1 MAIALDDFDTPL
13 AGDDNG
19 VRRRTPG
26 DFMRDGGG
34 TPWVTNPDG
43 AVVKSGPRKGLP
55 KLEKYGRPSSLG
67 KDIENTYNLDR
78 WNERQ
83 IVRGL
88 AVRAIAEPAAL
99 GIDLAKLG
107 ELDPDESKA
116 ELDALVAIAKRFAKA
131 NLAAERGTHTH
142 LLAELDDT
150 DRDPIA
156 AMENGEALGIP
167 IEAQRAMLEAWR
179 LLCLQHSIE
188 ILATEATVAHDEWRQ
203 AGTLDRIVR
212 LGADL
217 HFANGVTIP
226 AGSVLLCD
234 IKTGK
239 LRTSA
244 NGATVDYWHSYAVQ
258 CCVYRDS
265 QPYRCGV
272 DDGDDERGEWP
283 FEMDLEWAVIAH
295 IPVEEALNGQATARL
310 VLVDIDAARF
320 VIEDV
325 IMRARAWQARK
336 DLFAFTMDPPVV
348 VEVADRPRAG
358 DLALFGGEI
367 VKVQAVELLDGRHEI
382 LQEDGSVVIRD
393 RSARHDFGV
402 VAEVEVVRLERAVVF
417 DEGGDMTDQQHA
429 TVRAKADELPPQ
441 AKAVLGALTKQAHAA
456 GYPFSIGAGRTIRRW
471 HIYRA
476 LLRLAGHFGDDLHD
490 DFIRATLALVLPE
503 AAQPAVEL
511 GPAIGSLTID
521 EAQRFVQAAIAVIA
535 ANPTITF
542 DDAGTPMWLGVDHQA
557 A

>member
-13 AGDDNG
+13 AGDGNG

-83 IVRGL
+83 IVHGIAKGL
-88 AVRAIAEPAAL
+88 ADPYNDELEIAINAL
-99 GIDLAKLG
+99 DGKDFDDCKDELDGIVVLAK
-107 ELDPDESKA
+107 K
-116 ELDALVAIAKRFAKA
+116 FAKA

-167 IEAQRAMLEAWR
+167 IEAQHAMLEAWR
-179 LLCLQHSIE
+179 LLCLQHSLE
-188 ILATEATVAHDEWRQ
+188 ILATEATVVHDEWRQ

-217 HFANGVTIP
+217 HFANWVTIP

-272 DDGDDERGEWP
+272 ADGDDERGEWD
-283 FEMDLEWAVIAH
+283 FEMDPVWAVIAH

-310 VLVDIDAARF
+310 VLVDIWAART
-320 VIEDV
+320 VIGDV

-348 VEVADRPRAG
+348 VEVAEPR
-358 DLALFGGEI
+358 
-367 VKVQAVELLDGRHEI
+367 V
-382 LQEDGSVVIRD
+382 D
-393 RSARHDFGV
+393 RSVRHDFGV
-402 VAEVEVVRLERAVVF
+402 VAEVVETVTLARAVVF

-476 LLRLAGHFGDDLHD
+476 LLRLAAHFGDDLHD

-503 AAQPAVEL
+503 AGQPAVEL

-542 DDAGTPMWLGVDHQA
+542 DDATGAPTWLGVDHQA

>member
-26 DFMRDGGG
+26 DFMRDGGK

-83 IVRGL
+83 IVHGIGKAL
-88 AVRAIAEPAAL
+88 AS
-99 GIDLAKLG
+99 
-107 ELDPDESKA
+107 PDDDDTESWF
-116 ELDALVAIAKRFAKA
+116 DALVDLGKREFDDCRSELDKVVVDAKTWAKA

-179 LLCLQHSIE
+179 LLCLQHSLE
-188 ILATEATVAHDEWRQ
+188 ILATEATVVHDEWRQ

-226 AGSVLLCD
+226 AGAVLLCD

-265 QPYRCGV
+265 QPYRCGIG
-272 DDGDDERGEWP
+272 DGDDERGEWP
-283 FEMDLEWAVIAH
+283 FVMDPGYAVIAH

-310 VLVDIDAARF
+310 VLVDIAAARE

-348 VEVADRPRAG
+348 VKIAEPDSAEDRAAIDRG
-358 DLALFGGEI
+358 WQQLRDGET
-367 VKVQAVELLDGRHEI
+367 HEI
-382 LQEDGSVVIRD
+382 PD
-393 RSARHDFGV
+393 RSVRHDFGV
-402 VAEVEVVRLERAVVF
+402 VAEVAKVVETVTLARAVVF

-456 GYPFSIGAGRTIRRW
+456 GYPFSIGAGRTVRRW

-476 LLRLAGHFGDDLHD
+476 LLRLAAHFGDDLHD
-490 DFIRATLALVLPE
+490 DFIRATLAMVLPE

-511 GPAIGSLTID
+511 GPAIGSLTLD
-521 EAQRFVQAAIAVIA
+521 EAQRFVVAAIAVIA
-535 ANPTITF
+535 AEPTITF
-542 DDAGTPMWLGVDHQA
+542 DDAGAPSWLGVDHQA

>member
-83 IVRGL
+83 IVHG
-88 AVRAIAEPAAL
+88 IAKTIAFPDGDDDEAWVDAMVAL
-99 GIDLAKLG
+99 SDR
-107 ELDPDESKA
+107 DFDDCKA
-116 ELDALVAIAKRFAKA
+116 ELDAIVVNAKARAKA

-142 LLAELDDT
+142 FLAELDDT

-179 LLCLQHSIE
+179 LLCLQHSLE
-188 ILATEATVAHDEWRQ
+188 ILATEATVVHDEWRQ

-226 AGSVLLCD
+226 AGTVLLCD

-265 QPYRCGV
+265 RPYRCGV
-272 DDGDDERGEWP
+272 GDGDDERGEWP
-283 FEMDLEWAVIAH
+283 FEMHQGWALIAH

-310 VLVDIDAARF
+310 VLVDLYSARTV
-320 VIEDV
+320 VIDV
-325 IMRARAWQARK
+325 IMRAREWQARK

-348 VEVADRPRAG
+348 VEVAEPKA
-358 DLALFGGEI
+358 
-367 VKVQAVELLDGRHEI
+367 
-382 LQEDGSVVIRD
+382 D
-393 RSARHDFGV
+393 RSVRHDFGV
-402 VAEVEVVRLERAVVF
+402 VAEMVQCVRLERAVVF
-417 DEGGDMTDQQHA
+417 DEGGDMTDKQHA

-456 GYPFSIGAGRTIRRW
+456 GYPFSIGAGRTVRRW

-490 DFIRATLALVLPE
+490 DFIRATLAMVLPE

-511 GPAIGSLTID
+511 GAAIGSLTLD
-521 EAQRFVQAAIAVIA
+521 EAQRFVVAAIAVIA

-542 DDAGTPMWLGVDHQA
+542 DDAGTPSWLGVDHQA

>member
-13 AGDDNG
+13 ADNNG

-83 IVRGL
+83 I
-88 AVRAIAEPAAL
+88 IL
-99 GIDLAKLG
+99 GIHNATVASQDH
-107 ELDPDESKA
+107 ELDPYDFHARIAVATEDDKD

-179 LLCLQHSIE
+179 LLCLQHSLE
-188 ILATEATVAHDEWRQ
+188 ILATEATVVHDGWRQ

-217 HFANGVTIP
+217 HFANGETIP
-226 AGSVLLCD
+226 AGTVLLCD

-239 LRTSA
+239 LRTST

-272 DDGDDERGEWP
+272 GDGDDERGEWG
-283 FEMDLEWAVIAH
+283 FEMDPVWAVIAH

-310 VLVDIDAARF
+310 VLVDIWAART
-320 VIEDV
+320 VVEDV
-325 IMRARAWQARK
+325 ILRARAWQARK

-348 VEVADRPRAG
+348 VEVAEPKVDRG
-358 DLALFGGEI
+358 
-367 VKVQAVELLDGRHEI
+367 V
-382 LQEDGSVVIRD
+382 
-393 RSARHDFGV
+393 RHDFGV
-402 VAEVEVVRLERAVVF
+402 VAEVVETVTLARAVVF
-417 DEGGDMTDQQHA
+417 DEGGEMTDQQHA

-476 LLRLAGHFGDDLHD
+476 LLRLAGHFGDDLTD
-490 DFIRATLALVLPE
+490 DFIRATLAMVLPE

-542 DDAGTPMWLGVDHQA
+542 DDATGAPTWLGVDHQA

>member
-13 AGDDNG
+13 AGDNNG

-116 ELDALVAIAKRFAKA
+116 ELDGFVVDAKKWAKA

-179 LLCLQHSIE
+179 LLCLQHSLE
-188 ILATEATVAHDEWRQ
+188 ILATEATVVHDEWRQ

-226 AGSVLLCD
+226 AGTVLLCD

-239 LRTSA
+239 LRTS
-244 NGATVDYWHSYAVQ
+244 NSGATVDYWHSYAVQ
-258 CCVYRDS
+258 CCVYRDA

-272 DDGDDERGEWP
+272 GDGDDERGEWD
-283 FEMDLEWAVIAH
+283 FEMHQGWALIAH

-310 VLVDIDAARF
+310 VLVDLYSARTV
-320 VIEDV
+320 VIDV

-348 VEVADRPRAG
+348 VEVAEP
-358 DLALFGGEI
+358 
-367 VKVQAVELLDGRHEI
+367 KV
-382 LQEDGSVVIRD
+382 D
-393 RSARHDFGV
+393 RSVRHDFGVVVEVAEPKVDRTVRHDFGV
-402 VAEVEVVRLERAVVF
+402 VAEVAPEPVRLERAVVF

-521 EAQRFVQAAIAVIA
+521 EAQRFVEAAIAVIA

>member
-13 AGDDNG
+13 AGDNNG

-83 IVRGL
+83 IVHGL
-88 AVRAIAEPAAL
+88 ASDNQEVLAAL
-99 GIDLAKLG
+99 EKLAG
-107 ELDPDESKA
+107 CLDPHHPETRA
-116 ELDALVAIAKRFAKA
+116 VADAVVVAAKRAAKA

-179 LLCLQHSIE
+179 LLCRQHSLE
-188 ILATEATVAHDEWRQ
+188 ILATEATVVHDEWRQ

-226 AGSVLLCD
+226 AGTVLLCD

-258 CCVYRDS
+258 CCVYRDA

-310 VLVDIDAARF
+310 VLVNLAAARH
-320 VIEDV
+320 VVETV

-348 VEVADRPRAG
+348 VEVAEP
-358 DLALFGGEI
+358 
-367 VKVQAVELLDGRHEI
+367 KV
-382 LQEDGSVVIRD
+382 D
-393 RSARHDFGV
+393 RSVRHDFGV
-402 VAEVEVVRLERAVVF
+402 VAEVVETVTLARAVVF

-456 GYPFSIGAGRTIRRW
+456 GYPFSIGAGRTVRRW

-542 DDAGTPMWLGVDHQA
+542 DDAGTPSWLGVDHQA

>member
-13 AGDDNG
+13 AGDNNG

-83 IVRGL
+83 IAYGL
-88 AVRAIAEPAAL
+88 SLMTADARVGPELQQTFTQFAKGEFEDCK
-99 GIDLAKLG
+99 DL
-107 ELDPDESKA
+107 LDG
-116 ELDALVAIAKRFAKA
+116 VITIAKKWAKA

-167 IEAQRAMLEAWR
+167 IEAQHAMLEAWR
-179 LLCLQHSIE
+179 LLCLQHSLE
-188 ILATEATVAHDEWRQ
+188 ILATEATVVHDEWRQ

-217 HFANGVTIP
+217 HFANGVTLL
-226 AGSVLLCD
+226 AGTVLLCD

-258 CCVYRDS
+258 CCVYRDG

-272 DDGDDERGEWP
+272 DDGDDERCDWP
-283 FEMDLEWAVIAH
+283 FEMDQEWAFIAH

-310 VLVDIDAARF
+310 VLVNISAARH
-320 VIEDV
+320 VIETV
-325 IMRARAWQARK
+325 IMRAREWQARK

-348 VEVADRPRAG
+348 VEVAEPKVDRT
-358 DLALFGGEI
+358 
-367 VKVQAVELLDGRHEI
+367 V
-382 LQEDGSVVIRD
+382 
-393 RSARHDFGV
+393 RHDFS
-402 VAEVEVVRLERAVVF
+402 ASASNLAAHEEIRCVRLERAVVF

-429 TVRAKADELPPQ
+429 TVRAKADELPLQ

-476 LLRLAGHFGDDLHD
+476 LLRLAGHFGDDLTD

-542 DDAGTPMWLGVDHQA
+542 DDAGVPSWLGVDHQA

>member
-13 AGDDNG
+13 AGDNNG

-34 TPWVTNPDG
+34 TPWVTSPDG

-83 IVRGL
+83 IVHGIGKAL
-88 AVRAIAEPAAL
+88 ASS
-99 GIDLAKLG
+99 D
-107 ELDPDESKA
+107 DDDTESWF
-116 ELDALVAIAKRFAKA
+116 DALVDLGKREFDDCRSELDKVVVDAKTWAKA

-179 LLCLQHSIE
+179 LLCLQHSLE
-188 ILATEATVAHDEWRQ
+188 ILATEATVVHDEWRQ

-265 QPYRCGV
+265 RPYRCGV
-272 DDGDDERGEWP
+272 DDGDDWRTEWD
-283 FEMDLEWAVIAH
+283 FEMDPEWAVIAH

-310 VLVDIDAARF
+310 VLVDIDAARY
-320 VIEDV
+320 VIESV
-325 IMRARAWQARK
+325 IMRAREWQARK

-348 VEVADRPRAG
+348 VDVAEP
-358 DLALFGGEI
+358 
-367 VKVQAVELLDGRHEI
+367 KV
-382 LQEDGSVVIRD
+382 D
-393 RSARHDFGV
+393 RSVRHDFGV
-402 VAEVEVVRLERAVVF
+402 VAEVVETVTLARAVVF

-456 GYPFSIGAGRTIRRW
+456 GYPFSIGAGRTVRRW

-476 LLRLAGHFGDDLHD
+476 LLRLAAHFGDDLHD
-490 DFIRATLALVLPE
+490 DFIRATLAMVLPE

-511 GPAIGSLTID
+511 GPAIGSLTLD
-521 EAQRFVQAAIAVIA
+521 EAQRFVVAAIAVIA
-535 ANPTITF
+535 AEPTITF
-542 DDAGTPMWLGVDHQA
+542 DDAGAPSWLGVDHQA